1 MMHRRS
7 CLSVPLL
14 ALFGVTLASKAE
26 QAATTRPIKV
36 GLLVAGFESNYAEVE
51 RALLAGFR
59 EAGYVEGKNLLLE
72 RRYGH
77 LQPSQIS
84 QSAQEL
90 AGLGLDA
97 IVTGCTGTT
106 RAAQRATA
114 TIPIVMASVADPVG
128 QGFVSSLAR
137 PGHNVTGRSSQSRVL
152 IPKMLELFVAAAP
165 SAKTIAVL
173 ANTLNPV
180 HEPLWRDVLAAAQ
193 TVPVKLVRLDVD
205 GPADLAHALAGI
217 AGTHA
222 DALFVLPDDP
232 MFLNLRSRI
241 VDAANALAMPSFFS
255 ASDFVE
261 AGGLLSY
268 GERFADTYGYAAPF
282 VDKLARGAKAA
293 ELPIEQPTQ
302 FELVINLRTAAALGL
317 TIPRSLLLRANTTL
331 K

>member
-1 MMHRRS
+1 MHRRRW
-7 CLSVPLL
+7 LSVPLF
-14 ALFGVTLASKAE
+14 ALWGTALASHAAE
-26 QAATTRPIKV
+26 AARARPIKV
-36 GLLVAGFESNYAEVE
+36 GLLVAGFEPSYVDVE
-51 RALLAGFR
+51 RALLAGLR
-59 EAGYVEGKNLLLE
+59 EAGYVEGENLLLE

-84 QSAQEL
+84 QAAQQL
-90 AGLGLDA
+90 AGMSLDA

-137 PGHNVTGRSSQSRVL
+137 PGHNVTGRSSQSRAL

-165 SAKTIAVL
+165 GAKTIAVL
-173 ANTLNPV
+173 VNTLNPV
-180 HEPLWRDVLAAAQ
+180 HEPLWRDALTAAQ
-193 TVPVKLVRLDVD
+193 SLQLNLVRLDVR
-205 GPADLAHALAGI
+205 GPAGLSDALAGI
-217 AGTHA
+217 AGVHA

-241 VDAANALAMPSFFS
+241 VASANALAMPSFFS

-268 GERFADTYGYAAPF
+268 GERFADTYRYAAPF
-282 VDKLARGAKAA
+282 VDKLARGAKAG

-317 TIPRSLLLRANTTL
+317 TIPRSLLMRATTTL